1 MVSTPST
8 GAGAQTGTTILE
20 SSFSLPKKGENVQAL
35 VLFGIVLRDTLAYV
49 YKNVYTWMFITVT
62 KRKNVYQE

>member
-20 SSFSLPKKGENVQAL
+20 SSFSLPKKVENVQAL
-35 VLFGIVLRDTLAYV
+35 GLFGIVLRDTLAYV
-49 YKNVYTWMFITVT
+49 YKNVYT
-62 KRKNVYQE
+62 